1 MMALAFMAGIVH
13 WTALGRR
20 EQRPAAQA
28 ADLAFWIMI
37 SGIVGARVAYV
48 LSDLDYFRAAPW
60 LVFRVDQGGL
70 IYYGGFIGAVL
81 TLAFFAQS
89 HHERLAAFGDFVIT
103 ALPLGHALGR
113 IGCFLNG
120 CCYGRPAPAGWRLW
134 TGGLDRVPVQ
144 LYEAVFNLAVYALLT
159 WFYVRRR
166 RGRQGMVLALYLL
179 TYPVGRFLLEFLRG
193 DDRLRWGAFTAAQA
207 ISLSLFAIG
216 FAVLF
221 AARRT
226 HDQTHR
232 TA

>member
-1 MMALAFMAGIVH
+1 MALAFMAGIVH

-28 ADLAFWIMI
+28 ADLAFWVMI

-70 IYYGGFIGAVL
+70 IYYGGFLGAVL
-81 TLAFFAQS
+81 VLALFAQA
-89 HHERLAAFGDFVIT
+89 HHERLAAFADFVIT

-120 CCYGRPAPAGWRLW
+120 CCYGRPTPAGWRFW

-144 LYEAVFNLAVYALLT
+144 LYEAVFNLAVYAFLT
-159 WFYVRRR
+159 WFYVNRR

-193 DDRLRWGAFTAAQA
+193 DERLQWGPFTAAQV
-207 ISLSLFAIG
+207 ISLSLLAIG
-216 FAVLF
+216 FAVLL
-221 AARRT
+221 AVRRT